1 MTANVAGSTGG
12 VSIGQT
18 TDATPTNF
26 TVITLDADGDVVVY
40 DNLTIVGRVS
50 GVEEY
55 YIRTGTRAVYTRG
68 GSTVT
73 EREKSLGTETRLTLA
88 GTVTADIIISST
100 NIQIKCTGEAAKT
113 IDWYSLVSCGIK

>member
-1 MTANVAGSTGG
+1 MSTNLLGSTSG

-26 TVITLDADGDVVVY
+26 TVITLDTDGDIVFY
-40 DNLTIVGRVS
+40 DNLTIVGRVA

-55 YIRTGTRAVYTRG
+55 YVRTGTRAVYTRG
-68 GSTVT
+68 GGSVT
-73 EREKSLGTETRLTLA
+73 EREKSLGAETRLTLA